1 VVLRGDVRAGTADRE
16 AAVFRLREHYAAG
29 RLTLAEFQD
38 RLASAYRAQ
47 TVSDLHRLTS
57 DLPAGELPAHRLPA
71 SGTGYPRASDSP
83 RPGRPAVAGRARG
96 WAQAAR
102 RLLLGLGLVTTGLA
116 VAVVL
121 AALYVLHSG
130 VLAAVLLAL
139 LALAAAGAAVLAG
152 LAWLATRIW
161 RRGAWLEA
169 LPLLAGQP
177 WLSRVVWA
185 ARVLWTGRILWRLR
199 GRLRLAPRA

>member
-1 VVLRGDVRAGTADRE
+1 VVLRGDVRAGSADRD

-29 RLTLAEFQD
+29 RLTLAEFQ
-38 RLASAYRAQ
+38 
-47 TVSDLHRLTS
+47 V
-57 DLPAGELPAHRLPA
+57 LPADGLAA
-71 SGTGYPRASDSP
+71 SGTGHPP
-83 RPGRPAVAGRARG
+83 VPGGLPPGRPPTAGRARG
-96 WAQAAR
+96 RAQTAR

-116 VAVVL
+116 LAVVL
-121 AALYVLHSG
+121 AALYLLHSG

-139 LALAAAGAAVLAG
+139 LVLVAAGATILAALVG
-152 LAWLATRIW
+152 VALRIW
-161 RRGAWLEA
+161 RRAGWLEA

-185 ARVLWTGRILWRLR
+185 ARVLWTGRTLWRLR

>member
-57 DLPAGELPAHRLPA
+57 DLPAGGLPA

-83 RPGRPAVAGRARG
+83 RPGRPAVAG

-152 LAWLATRIW
+152 LAWLAARIW

>member
-1 VVLRGDVRAGTADRE
+1 MVLRGDVRAGSADRD

-38 RLASAYRAQ
+38 RLAAAYRAQ
-47 TVSDLHRLTS
+47 TISDLHRLTS
-57 DLPAGELPAHRLPA
+57 DLPADGLVAVR
-71 SGTGYPRASDSP
+71 
-83 RPGRPAVAGRARG
+83 RPGPPHQGGGPQPAVPPADRRARG
-96 WAQAAR
+96 WARTGR
-102 RLLLGLGLVTTGLA
+102 RLVLGLGLATTALA
-116 VAVVL
+116 AVVVL
-121 AALYVLHSG
+121 AALYLLHSG

-152 LAWLATRIW
+152 LIWIAMRIW
-161 RRGAWLEA
+161 RRAAWLEA

-185 ARVLWTGRILWRLR
+185 ARVLWTGRTLWRLR
-199 GRLRLAPRA
+199 GRFRLAPRA

>member
-1 VVLRGDVRAGTADRE
+1 MVLRGDVRAGTADRE
-16 AAVFRLREHYAAG
+16 AAVFRLREHYAEG

-47 TVSDLHRLTS
+47 TISDLHRLTS
-57 DLPAGELPAHRLPA
+57 DLPGYGLLA
-71 SGTGYPRASDSP
+71 SGTGYPPAGDSP
-83 RPGRPAVAGRARG
+83 RPGRPPVAGRSRG
-96 WAQAAR
+96 WAQVAR
-102 RLLLGLGLVTTGLA
+102 RVLLGLGLATTGLA

-185 ARVLWTGRILWRLR
+185 ARVLWTGRALWRLR

>member
-1 VVLRGDVRAGTADRE
+1 MVLRGDVRAGSADRD

-47 TVSDLHRLTS
+47 TISDLHRLTS
-57 DLPAGELPAHRLPA
+57 DLPADGLAVAR
-71 SGTGYPRASDSP
+71 
-83 RPGRPAVAGRARG
+83 RPGHPYQGGGPQAAVPPAGRPGRG
-96 WAQAAR
+96 WAQTAR

-116 VAVVL
+116 AAVVL
-121 AALYVLHSG
+121 ATLYVLHSG

-152 LAWLATRIW
+152 LVWLATRIW
-161 RRGAWLEA
+161 HRGAWLEA

-177 WLSRVVWA
+177 WLSRVIWA
-185 ARVLWTGRILWRLR
+185 ARVLWTGRTLWRLR

>member
-1 VVLRGDVRAGTADRE
+1 MVLRGDVRAGTADRE

-29 RLTLAEFQD
+29 RLTLAEFQA

-47 TVSDLHRLTS
+47 TVADLHRLTS
-57 DLPAGELPAHRLPA
+57 DLPADGLPGPGLPAG
-71 SGTGYPRASDSP
+71 GTGPVWPGVA
-83 RPGRPAVAGRARG
+83 GRPAR

-102 RLLLGLGLVTTGLA
+102 RLLLAAGLVTAALA
-116 VAVVL
+116 AAVVL

-130 VLAAVLLAL
+130 VLAAVLLAV

-152 LAWLATRIW
+152 LAWLAIRIW

-177 WLSRVVWA
+177 WLSRVFWA
-185 ARVLWTGRILWRLR
+185 ARVLWTGRALWRLR

>member
-1 VVLRGDVRAGTADRE
+1 MVLRGDVRAGSADRD

-38 RLASAYRAQ
+38 RLAAAYRAQ
-47 TVSDLHRLTS
+47 TIGDLHRLTT
-57 DLPAGELPAHRLPA
+57 DLPADGLAATDTRHPSVAGGLP
-71 SGTGYPRASDSP
+71 
-83 RPGRPAVAGRARG
+83 PGRPPTAGRPSGRAHPV
-96 WAQAAR
+96 R
-102 RLLLGLGLVTTGLA
+102 RLLLGLGLVSTGLA
-116 VAVVL
+116 LAVVL

-139 LALAAAGAAVLAG
+139 LALVAAGAAVLTG
-152 LAWLATRIW
+152 LVWIALRIW
-161 RRGAWLEA
+161 RRAGWLEA

-185 ARVLWTGRILWRLR
+185 ARVLWTGRALWRLR